1 MNAITQRNRLE
12 SQLKSYK
19 DFVPFC
25 PADGLL
31 KLIGEMTKIIQRI
44 DKIKELEIDELVKEV
59 PFYFDIKQSKA
70 NFKTV

>member
-31 KLIGEMTKIIQRI
+31 KLMGEMARI
-44 DKIKELEIDELVKEV
+44 YLRIEKLREYSEGELYQEV
-59 PFYFDIKQSKA
+59 PFYFETKQSKT